1 MDIKLVADLSDMR
14 CWDWIELQERISGG
28 ERIRSDKEMRYWRYF
43 FQNVSEWICEFDR
56 SKGEMQKAFF
66 LGQSAHSEEADDIG
80 KKQKSR
86 LLTSLKASVE
96 FGMRPALTRR
106 LRNQDSSH
114 RKMTSR
120 SWHSKE
126 AHNCL
131 P

>member
-1 MDIKLVADLSDMR
+1 MDIKQVADLYDMR

-56 SKGEMQKAFF
+56 SKKEMQKAFC
-66 LGQSAHSEEADDIG
+66 LGSFG
-80 KKQKSR
+80 GGRRYRKKQKSR

-96 FGMRPALTRR
+96 FGMRRALTRR

-120 SWHSKE
+120 SRHSKE